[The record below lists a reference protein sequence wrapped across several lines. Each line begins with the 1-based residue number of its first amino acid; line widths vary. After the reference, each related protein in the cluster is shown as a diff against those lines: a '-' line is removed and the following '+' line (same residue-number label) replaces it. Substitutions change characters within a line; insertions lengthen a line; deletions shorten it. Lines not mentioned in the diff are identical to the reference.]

1 MGDLFMKKGASPRS
15 PRVRAHPLKMM
26 KAQTMKVGMSKKGLS
41 KKKIRSQYLYPP
53 DDMEDDL
60 MSSVVDDPDEIGTY
74 RSVNDGNASIH
85 SNYSGM
91 QRSVGQ
97 LMKSMVGEDFSKMQ
111 ARLTRALEDAD
122 MLRSRLR
129 MELQEKQSLEMKVTE
144 LTDKLV
150 EAKKGLQETSL
161 ALHKV
166 QMATNQLMSK
176 RDQRELQL
184 QSAIDQNHL
193 YEKKIAELE
202 THIHHMTELNDA
214 KSGAHTHTEKLISE
228 QVTQIKHLEEESG
241 LLKGQVSSLRRE
253 NMRLA
258 DEKADLEYMLET
270 KKKRITLLEE
280 HIKTVEKEEVI
291 PTPAIREPSLNG
303 NMAVSR
309 LNTANGALRQSI
321 QSTTSLD
328 VDIEEIQ
335 KKMSELSNMENKL
348 DKVASDKKYLEDRLK
363 QLEENLLSQQSYHS
377 KQLQQQTNF
386 YQQQLN
392 NQQQQIQQLT
402 TQQQLFNTTTS
413 NNIPINGISLPLD
426 QIQQL
431 AGAANGGM
439 NGNNAPIIIR
449 AVSRGSISGSDR
461 PRSQQRT
468 VSGNMEMTSPAFSE
482 SPRNQERPK
491 AREPE
496 PQPDRQTEREA
507 ERRAEREK
515 ERERERERQAEKERE
530 KERER
535 EREKERER
543 QAEREREKERERQ
556 AEKERERERQAEKER
571 ERERER
577 QAEKEREKERERER
591 QAKPEPAPVS
601 SPPSEFARPRSSN
614 APPPNSTTVSIPVS
628 LGSASGS
635 RPRGSATTPPVAS
648 PPVESSVYP
657 SIGGSTKPANNGEMP
672 VPARSAA
679 EINAEGSGSRQ
690 PSRQQQLLSR
700 VSTATGANPEDV
712 RKKLMDERKEM
723 KKAILV
729 WNKKFVEEN
738 KREPTKAEREQH
750 VGNHYR
756 RYRQTTRI
764 LKELDGGKDSSG
776 GDNGESTKDKGD
788 DL

>member
-1 MGDLFMKKGASPRS
+1 
-15 PRVRAHPLKMM
+15 
-26 KAQTMKVGMSKKGLS
+26 
-41 KKKIRSQYLYPP
+41 
-53 DDMEDDL
+53 
-60 MSSVVDDPDEIGTY
+60 
-74 RSVNDGNASIH
+74 
-85 SNYSGM
+85 
-91 QRSVGQ
+91 
-97 LMKSMVGEDFSKMQ
+97 MVGEDFSKMQ

-202 THIHHMTELNDA
+202 THIHHMTEINDA

-280 HIKTVEKEEVI
+280 HIKTVEKDEII
-291 PTPAIREPSLNG
+291 PTPTIREPSLNG

-377 KQLQQQTNF
+377 KQLQQQQSF

-431 AGAANGGM
+431 AGAANGG
-439 NGNNAPIIIR
+439 NGSNAPIIIR

-482 SPRNQERPK
+482 SPRNQDRPK

-507 ERRAEREK
+507 ERRAEKEK

-556 AEKERERERQAEKER
+556 AEKERERERERQAEKER

-591 QAKPEPAPVS
+591 QAKPELAPVS

-635 RPRGSATTPPVAS
+635 RPRGSATTPPVVS

-657 SIGGSTKPANNGEMP
+657 SLGKYLTSFTSTIIRFYSSYLIGASTKPANNGEMP

-764 LKELDGGKDSSG
+764 LKELDGGKDNG